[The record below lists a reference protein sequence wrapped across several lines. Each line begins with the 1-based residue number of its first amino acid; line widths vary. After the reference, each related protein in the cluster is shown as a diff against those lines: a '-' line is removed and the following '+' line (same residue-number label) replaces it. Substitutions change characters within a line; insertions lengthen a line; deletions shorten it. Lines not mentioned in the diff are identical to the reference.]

1 MSHLSWFFCCAATL
15 LGLASCISREAD
27 PTKHQQTQLNSADP
41 SSNTANSQ
49 TAEKP
54 TQRKR
59 GEVSSIGFDEFFQ
72 LHQADKTLPIDARPS
87 YFYHLGHIPG
97 AINLPKSVEIEPNT
111 ALIQQLNRAS
121 NEERAL
127 VVYCNGL
134 LCPDARTIA
143 RRLARIGFDTYIF
156 SGGWNA
162 WTDAGLPPESS
173 PANRKTNR

>member
-1 MSHLSWFFCCAATL
+1 MSHLSWFFCYAATL
-15 LGLASCISREAD
+15 LGLASCITREAD
-27 PTKHQQTQLNSADP
+27 PMKHQHAKLNSTD
-41 SSNTANSQ
+41 SSSSFANAPL
-49 TAEKP
+49 AEKP

-97 AINLPKSVEIEPNT
+97 AINLPKSIEIEPNS
-111 ALIQQLNRAS
+111 ALIQQLNRATK
-121 NEERAL
+121 EDRAL

-143 RRLARIGFDTYIF
+143 RRLARMGFDTHIF

-173 PANRKTNR
+173 PANHKTNP